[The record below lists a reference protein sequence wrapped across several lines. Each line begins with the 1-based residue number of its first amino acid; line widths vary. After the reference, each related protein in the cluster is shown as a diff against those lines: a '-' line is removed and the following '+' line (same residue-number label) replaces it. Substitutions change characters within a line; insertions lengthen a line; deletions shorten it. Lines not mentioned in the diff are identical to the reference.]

1 MTMEIPES
9 ARKPLADFERTKAA
23 LEKLIEQRF
32 SQGDITSL
40 GTAILGLPDKSH
52 GSVFHPTFEKVL
64 TDRYAEYLLA
74 HFAGRIS
81 VQIDDA
87 TRRVAKQQAK
97 EHVRQLMKD
106 EVGKFT
112 GDSNLKERARELLT
126 STDVLIA
133 DIRKATEGVGRILAE
148 IDRFRNIE
156 FIRGV
161 LRSGALVIVD
171 GERSLRGAVRT
182 FEAYEA
188 ELSTA
193 RRAIQEAV
201 DSGAPGGEELVGAVS
216 ATYRVMGEYFP
227 DRGRL
232 SMAVADAYK
241 DMTVTINEKMLDAYV
256 YAHSESVANLK
267 GVKEIIESGAGV
279 TEAVLRRSTYSG
291 FFVRLAE
298 FVNIVGNKA
307 ATELAIRE
315 GSSGFKKDRAPGSL
329 FEAYDKEPQ
338 LLFQRLQDN
347 QLAALDML
355 ISMMGFTLSGAL
367 LIAPG
372 AGEVVTGIYDL
383 VTKVVKDV
391 VKEILRGRAEGA
403 MAEIRKLGI
412 PKQPAAEESFWTQAD
427 EFWDKKCKGASE
439 EIEKE
444 LKIRI
449 SEQTLR
455 SIVSSD
461 TALGVA
467 QAAHSP
473 GGDDEP
479 SGAKFDPIALV
490 GILEGWIITPV
501 TRWVLQYCEIRP
513 AQFFTGT
520 DLATI
525 LTGINRAQLPVGSA
539 LKKCVVPPPPLPVD
553 PKAHPGLV
561 PEAVNGHRV
570 IATDASRSNLAGAPD
585 ARTVHVALA
594 LQGVM
599 VWGSWLCESGKWFA
613 RDIHR
618 NSFADWSGIT
628 VIGRDCVKE
637 NNTELKGTWH
647 AITSPGTNYTYI
659 GFRTS
664 GGDWRL
670 GHYMDLPKGPRAPEF
685 FLGTQTERFWVRQ
698 EIGDLFTA

>member
-23 LEKLIEQRF
+23 LEKLLEKRF

-40 GTAILGLPDKSH
+40 GTAILGLEDKSR
-52 GSVFHPTFEKVL
+52 GTVFHPTFEKVL
-64 TDRYAEYLLA
+64 TERYAAYLLA
-74 HFAGRIS
+74 HFSGRIS

-106 EVGKFT
+106 EADKFT
-112 GDSNLKERARELLT
+112 GDSSLKERARELLA

-133 DIRKATEGVGRILAE
+133 DIRKAMEGVGRILAE

-161 LRSGALVIVD
+161 MQSGALVIVD
-171 GERSLRGAVRT
+171 GEQGLRAAVRT
-182 FEAYEA
+182 FEAYGAALGKAREA
-188 ELSTA
+188 
-193 RRAIQEAV
+193 IHEAV
-201 DSGAPGGEELVGAVS
+201 DSSAPGGRELVEAVS
-216 ATYRVMGEYFP
+216 AAYRVMGEYFP

-241 DMTVTINEKMLDAYV
+241 DMTVTINEKMLDAYI
-256 YAHSESVANLK
+256 YAHSESVANLR
-267 GVKEIIESGAGV
+267 GIREVIENGAGV
-279 TEAVLRRSTYSG
+279 TETVLRRSTYSG
-291 FFVRLAE
+291 LFVRLVE
-298 FVNIVGNKA
+298 FINIAGNKA
-307 ATELAIRE
+307 ATELAIKE
-315 GSSGFKKDRAPGSL
+315 GSSSFKKDRAPGSL
-329 FEAYDKEPQ
+329 FEVYDREPQ

-355 ISMMGFTLSGAL
+355 ISVMGFTLSGAL

-372 AGEVVTGIYDL
+372 AGEVVTGVYDL

-391 VKEILRGRAEGA
+391 VREILKGRAEGA

-412 PKQPAAEESFWTQAD
+412 PQQPAAEDSFWTQAE
-427 EFWDKKCKGASE
+427 EFWDKTCKGASE

-444 LKIRI
+444 LKVRI
-449 SEQTLR
+449 SEETLR
-455 SIVSSD
+455 AVVSTD

-473 GGDDEP
+473 GADDEP
-479 SGAKFDPIALV
+479 SGARFDPIALV

-501 TRWVLQYCEIRP
+501 ARWVLQYCEIRP
-513 AQFFTGT
+513 AEFFTGT

-539 LKKCVVPPPPLPVD
+539 LKKCVVLPPPLPVD
-553 PKAHPGLV
+553 AKLHPGLV
-561 PEAVNGHRV
+561 PEAVNGHQV
-570 IATDASRSNLAGAPD
+570 IATDASRSNLADAPD
-585 ARTVHVALA
+585 ARSVHVALT
-594 LQGVM
+594 LQGVK
-599 VWGSWLCESGKWFA
+599 VWGNWLCAAGKWFA

-618 NSFADWSGIT
+618 NSFADWSRINVIDRNHIGESGT
-628 VIGRDCVKE
+628 VLE
-637 NNTELKGTWH
+637 GTWH
-647 AITSPGTNYTYI
+647 AITSPGMNYTYI

-698 EIGDLFTA
+698 EIGDLFQA